1 MEYFIVALMTLV
13 DPVFGTQNV
22 YVFTKPHATIQE
34 CKMYAVANIPQ
45 ISETLYKNF
54 GPDDKPSMITCVT
67 KKTIKEFA
75 IPAEEP
81 TGENIHFN
89 K

>member
-1 MEYFIVALMTLV
+1 MEYFLVALMTLI

-34 CKMYAVANIPQ
+34 CKMYAVANIPA

-54 GPDDKPSMITCVT
+54 CPYDKPSMITCVT
-67 KKTIKEFA
+67 KKTIEEFA
-75 IPAEEP
+75 MPAEAS
-81 TGENIHFN
+81 TGENI
-89 K
+89 

>member
-45 ISETLYKNF
+45 I
-54 GPDDKPSMITCVT
+54 
-67 KKTIKEFA
+67 TIKQFA

-81 TGENIHFN
+81 AGENIHFN